1 MTEPSLPRLLGE
13 ASAVS
18 GEIFAIV
25 VCWFVLAFSSLSEA
39 ALVRIEVSR
48 ARQLAEER
56 VWAGRRLLW
65 LVENRQQVLST
76 LILLINLAIIVA
88 SAYTTEVA
96 IRLSRGSDHPH
107 RWVAGASAGMIAF
120 ILVFCELTP
129 KTCGMRR
136 AEPVAL
142 AVSPALALLH
152 RAIWPVARV
161 LHLAGVGIIRSV
173 VVPIFGGRAVAGLP
187 RYTDQ
192 EVMEMVVEG
201 EAGGIEEEERE
212 MIAGVIEF
220 ADKVAREVMTP
231 RTDIVWVEQEASLV
245 EAAKVSQDTGY
256 SRLPV
261 CVEDV
266 DHVVGILY
274 MKDVVTAFGPGAP
287 GATAGELARKPAPI
301 VPESRKVHQVLHL
314 MQRKRLHMAIVIDE
328 YGGTAGLVTIEDLLE
343 EIFGEIRDE
352 HDIEVEPIRPIDANS
367 ATVDGVVSVGDVGD
381 HFGVE
386 LPEGEFDSIGG
397 FILDRLGHL
406 PAAGEQMSWQN
417 LDFTVEAVSENRI
430 QRIRIVRRPE
440 EVPDEQESG
449 EER

>member
-1 MTEPSLPRLLGE
+1 MNDPSLTRLLTE
-13 ASAVS
+13 ASGLT
-18 GEIFAIV
+18 GEIAAV
-25 VCWFVLAFSSLSEA
+25 LVCLVVLAFSSLSEA
-39 ALVRIEVSR
+39 ALVRMEIGR

-56 VWAGRRLLW
+56 GWVERRLLG
-65 LVENRQQVLST
+65 LVESRQEVLST
-76 LILLINLAIIVA
+76 LILLINLSVIVV
-88 SAYTTEVA
+88 SAYTTEIA
-96 IRLSRGSDHPH
+96 LRLSGGSH
-107 RWVAGASAGMIAF
+107 RWVVGASVGMIAF
-120 ILVFCELTP
+120 ILIFCELTP
-129 KTCGMRR
+129 KMYGVRR

-142 AVSPALALLH
+142 AIGPVLALVH
-152 RAIWPVARV
+152 RLVRPIALL
-161 LHLAGVGIIRSV
+161 LHLIGLGLIRRL
-173 VVPIFGGRAVAGLP
+173 VVPIFGGTALAGLP

-192 EVMEMVVEG
+192 EVLEMMVEG
-201 EAGGIEEEERE
+201 EARGGIEEGERE

-231 RTDIVWVEQEASLV
+231 RTDIVWVEQEASLT
-245 EAAKVSQDTGY
+245 EAAKVSEQTGY

-261 CVEDV
+261 CLEDV

-274 MKDVVTAFGPGAP
+274 MKDVVSALGPGASSV
-287 GATAGELARKPAPI
+287 TAGELARKPAPM
-301 VPESRKVHQVLHL
+301 VPESRQVHEVLRL

-352 HDIEVEPIRPIDANS
+352 HDVELEPIRPIDERS
-367 ATVDGVVSVGDVGD
+367 AVVDARVSVDDIED

-397 FILDRLGHL
+397 FILDQLGHL
-406 PAAGEQMSWQN
+406 PAAGEQLSWRN

-440 EVPDEQESG
+440 EVPDEQEG
-449 EER
+449 DEAE